1 MDSKIC
7 DASQNTPIS
16 ASNFIGRETVP
27 IEQNMEGFSKK
38 NAIPNASLDEKV
50 ENVFRAKKG
59 AKCINENII
68 IETFIKGSSSF
79 SWMTR

>member
-1 MDSKIC
+1 
-7 DASQNTPIS
+7 
-16 ASNFIGRETVP
+16 
-27 IEQNMEGFSKK
+27 MEGFSKK